1 MTRFVVNLRTR
12 PDVIRLAAVDASD
25 VWSVRVQAA
34 DAWDAVRVDVLP
46 LSRVRDVKHAAMA
59 QLLPDVDHFD
69 DYVVKLRGIEVV
81 NEDASMEA
89 VGAADGSTLLIMSR
103 RRRPVR

>member
-12 PDVIRLAAVDASD
+12 SEAIRLVAADAAE

-34 DAWDAVRVDVLP
+34 EAWDAVRVDVLP

-59 QLLPDVDHFD
+59 QLLPDVGHMD
-69 DYVVKLRGIEVV
+69 DYVVKLRGVEIV
-81 NEDASMEA
+81 NEDASMQA
-89 VGAADGSTLLIMSR
+89 VGAVDGSTLLILSR